1 MRNIKEYRDFCINES
16 EELFFSRHLG
26 NNSKTYKDRAKNHY
40 ELPEDSS
47 ILQKTQSFFQ
57 KMEDK
62 LNNIAQA
69 GQDITRQNRAV
80 RGGGLNTGYE
90 MLFGLPSVIP
100 GVLKRVFGPTKFEI
114 AKKTPTKDED
124 VDVEFMRHTNEDF
137 AKNELPNIKTE
148 QQLEDN
154 ITELYQKAQVNKG
167 QVPALDDIGMNRAY
181 LYYTKQ
187 KNPNQPIFQPNNA

>member
-16 EELFFSRHLG
+16 EELIFGRHLG
-26 NNSKTYKDRAKNHY
+26 NDAKTYGDRAKNHY
-40 ELPEDSS
+40 NLPEDAS
-47 ILQKTQSFFQ
+47 ILQKTKSFF
-57 KMEDK
+57 EYIENK

-90 MLFGLPSVIP
+90 MLFGLPSIVP
-100 GVLKRVFGPTKFEI
+100 GVLKRVFGPTKYEI
-114 AKKTPTKDED
+114 SKRVPAKDED

-181 LYYTKQ
+181 LYYMQQ

>member
-1 MRNIKEYRDFCINES
+1 MRNIKEYEDFCINES

-26 NNSKTYKDRAKNHY
+26 NNARTYSDRAKNHY
-40 ELPEDSS
+40 NLPHDAT
-47 ILQKTQSFFQ
+47 ILQKSKNFFQ

-69 GQDITRQNRAV
+69 GQNITRQNRAV

-90 MLFGLPSVIP
+90 MLFGLPSVVP
-100 GVLKRVFGPTKFEI
+100 SVLKKVFGPTKYEI
-114 AKKTPTKDED
+114 AKKAPIKDDE

-137 AKNELPNIKTE
+137 AKNELPNIKTD
-148 QQLEDN
+148 QQLEDH
-154 ITELYQKAQVNKG
+154 ITDLYQKAQVNKG

-181 LYYTKQ
+181 LYYMKQ
-187 KNPNQPIFQPNNA
+187 KNPNQPIFQPNNL